1 MHWARNVVRNY
12 HEDARG
18 GRSMNFSGVKRAAVA
33 VVVLS
38 VFSFFTAVGCAPLW
52 VGAGAAGGYIIA
64 SDERSMGQQVDDSI
78 VTTKVKSR
86 LIADS
91 MVKGFKIDVDTLEGE
106 VTLTGIVGTEA
117 EAERAIELARG
128 VKGVLKVKN
137 NIKVR

>member
-1 MHWARNVVRNY
+1 M
-12 HEDARG
+12 
-18 GRSMNFSGVKRAAVA
+18 SLSGVKRAAVA
-33 VVVLS
+33 IAVLA
-38 VFSFFTAVGCAPLW
+38 VFSFFTTVGCAPLW

-64 SDERSMGQQVDDSI
+64 SDERSMGQQVDDGI
-78 VTTKVKSR
+78 ITTKVKSR

-106 VTLTGIVGTEA
+106 VTLTGIVGTEV

-137 NIKVR
+137 NIKIR